1 MTKKEDMMKLSQEER
16 TVLKTGK
23 SKFKTLLLFVLLSE
37 IISPQIPFKGF
48 CKLNSFDVDSNF
60 TKILSFNYNQNEYSD
75 LMVYNPLEKK
85 VAIVEGT
92 SGLNFIANNFS
103 FPSEIS
109 AIEPVILPNHMVENF
124 AFTSRKNRSFGILK
138 FNMIGKPTI
147 VSQVKFNS
155 YPENISVTNKNANS
169 TQEFLI
175 SGNSFDGLSIVSFKN
190 NRLEAKQISEKRIF
204 KNAQFIDINS
214 DGFEDISALNSIE
227 NKLHLFFN
235 NSRGD
240 FSELRTINV
249 NDDVLSMNVFDI
261 NYDQFE
267 DIIVSTR
274 AYIKIYFGDATAS
287 FAKTIIIQTS
297 YSANKF
303 IVGDFNRDGFFDINY
318 LNIDEGIISTI
329 FAKDFDLFYPEFI
342 QKKEKGIVDI
352 IPFFSKFVYGAAY
365 LNQNGKVHI
374 ISSVALMSDDQKMAI
389 GIEPNLITSF
399 DHINNGIVDLAFT
412 DNFDKKLKFI
422 VRNNA
427 GFPEKLF
434 SINLYEE
441 HNKILEFSNT
451 KSVKTFFLYSTD
463 KKIIES
469 LEINFEKFSFS
480 RKFYYAEGP
489 IKDLIVKSDSKG
501 DAELFILF
509 TKNKTFKLQVITKTG
524 LNYNQKLYKNLGS
537 GWFDSFLF
545 FEDKLTVGYWN
556 SEKDFLKF
564 DLIYPMDKDTNPI
577 NKLIINDKTSTII
590 SKSNKSASTR
600 DQKFSSLIFK
610 GDELYLTS
618 GSKDVKLFK
627 TKNIKEGF
635 RIQDKNQLFFG
646 KTNSVFLYNSNLSA
660 LLEFRPARSGNQ
672 LFMSEKFSNLEL
684 NNYTIQNLDQRNYHL
699 IFTDVKSG
707 NIEIRQLSR

>member
-1 MTKKEDMMKLSQEER
+1 MMKLSQEER

-660 LLEFRPARSGNQ
+660 LIEFRPARSGNQ

>member
-1 MTKKEDMMKLSQEER
+1 MKLSQEER

-660 LLEFRPARSGNQ
+660 LIEFRPARSGNQ